1 MTRETRTFI
10 SPSEIAGVQF
20 ECTKCHAKVT
30 IPMRTD
36 RNIEV
41 PTQCCVCNDYWFSS
55 VMDTRHRAVVTAIDQ
70 LTKVAKMVSEL
81 ESQGVNLSIAFQL
94 ATHENTVA

>member
-1 MTRETRTFI
+1 
-10 SPSEIAGVQF
+10 
-20 ECTKCHAKVT
+20 
-30 IPMRTD
+30 
-36 RNIEV
+36 
-41 PTQCCVCNDYWFSS
+41 
-55 VMDTRHRAVVTAIDQ
+55 MDTRHRAVVTAIDQ